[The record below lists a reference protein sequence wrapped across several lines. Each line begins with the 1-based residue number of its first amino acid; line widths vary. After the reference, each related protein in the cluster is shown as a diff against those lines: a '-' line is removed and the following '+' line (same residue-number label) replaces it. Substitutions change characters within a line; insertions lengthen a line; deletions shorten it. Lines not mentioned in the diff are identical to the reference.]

1 MKTYSIAAFCLIL
14 PVLFFSTAAPAQT
27 SAQSGSATPAAAT
40 ATVPAPVLTQFNYPY
55 RSEPFN
61 IFVIESYTVNRKGD
75 PQAFYAWMS
84 DAYEKSNLKY
94 PGKESLP
101 LDEFLNEQQRELA
114 AMADVTA
121 KTKAELELAA
131 WLHKLIKKVIPKFS
145 LETGF
150 EFCNTAA
157 CGERQCFLQS
167 VLIAGLLQSMGVD
180 GGTVMVYKNIRGE
193 ASNNGHAAVLV
204 KLPDSRDVIVDA
216 SDPEPFQRQQ
226 GLFAFL
232 YEGQYIFADPVYE
245 NDAPTIIGYVAPWGG
260 RPIERQR
267 IRTMGNAFIS
277 SQFWYYRGERAPG
290 GIFAPKKT
298 GQGLS
303 MSKNYLQ
310 TSVNL
315 CPWNPLAV
323 YMLGRVYWAEGDRKG
338 ARPLFERAAVLYEKY
353 GMLPAGP
360 DEYLKLS
367 RSKKRKQ

>member
-1 MKTYSIAAFCLIL
+1 MKTYNIAAFGLIL
-14 PVLFFSTAAPAQT
+14 LVLLFPSAAPAQT
-27 SAQSGSATPAAAT
+27 AAQTAPAAAAT
-40 ATVPAPVLTQFNYPY
+40 ATVPTPVLTQFNYPY

-61 IFVIESYTVNRKGD
+61 NFVLESYTVNRKGD
-75 PQAFYAWMS
+75 PQAFYAWLN
-84 DAYEKSNLKY
+84 DAYEKSNLKFA
-94 PGKESLP
+94 GKENLP
-101 LDEFLNEQQRELA
+101 LEEFLKAKQLELA
-114 AMADVTA
+114 AISDVAA
-121 KTKAELELAA
+121 KTQAELELAA
-131 WLHKLIKKVIPKFS
+131 WLHKLIKKIIPKFS

-157 CGERQCFLQS
+157 CGERQCFLQT

-180 GGTVMVYKNIRGE
+180 AGAVMVYKNIKGE
-193 ASNNGHAAVLV
+193 ASNNGHAAVLA
-204 KLPDSRDVIVDA
+204 KLPDNRDVIVDA

-226 GLFAFL
+226 GIFAFL

-245 NDAPTIIGYVAPWGG
+245 NDAATIVGYTAPWGG
-260 RPIERQR
+260 RPIDLKRV
-267 IRTMGNAFIS
+267 RTMGNAFIS

-290 GIFAPKKT
+290 GIFAPKQT
-298 GQGLS
+298 ELGLS
-303 MSKNYLQ
+303 ASKNYLQ

-323 YMLGRVYWAEGDRKG
+323 YMLGRVYWAEGDKKS

-367 RSKKRKQ
+367 RRKKR